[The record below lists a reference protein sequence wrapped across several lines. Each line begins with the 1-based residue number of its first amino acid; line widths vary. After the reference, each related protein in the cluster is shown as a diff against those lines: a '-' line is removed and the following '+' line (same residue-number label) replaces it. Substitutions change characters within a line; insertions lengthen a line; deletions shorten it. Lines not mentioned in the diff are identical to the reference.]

1 MLILLPPSESKANR
15 RRGRPADP
23 STWSF
28 PELGPTRAKVAAAL
42 AEVSRSPEAPALLG
56 VSASLLDEVARN
68 LVLDTAPATPAAEV
82 YTGVLYD
89 ALSLA
94 TLDTAAR
101 RRANRWLVV
110 VSALHGAVRPSDR
123 ITAYRLSM
131 GSTLPQLGPLAALW
145 RPALDQVLP
154 GLAARG
160 VVVDCRSAPYAAAW
174 RPGADLAPRW
184 VQVRVPGASHL
195 AKHTRGLVA
204 RHLCEVGAQPR
215 TVPALRDVVARA
227 FDVRLEEPAER
238 PLAVGAGRG
247 PRVTAADAVALLE
260 RLLPVVVFL
269 LAITVVAEI
278 AERAGVFDVAGHWV
292 AHAGRHRA
300 WALWLL
306 FALLAVGC
314 TVVLSIDTTAV
325 LLTPVG
331 LAVARQVDLDA
342 RVFAVTTLWVA
353 NTGSLL
359 LPVSNLTNLLAL
371 NTFERQGLGHAD
383 YVRLAW
389 APALACILVTLALLA
404 LLHRR
409 TLRASYAVDPPADP
423 HDVVLLRWAAAVCLA
438 LGPLFA
444 LGAPPWAVSLVAA
457 AVLLVVGRWRAPRLL
472 AGLPVPWLMALGF
485 VAVSVVVEVLHQ
497 RGLGD
502 LVASVVPQGTGAGA
516 LAAVAGT
523 GALVANVAN
532 NLPAYLVLEPVA
544 ADAAARLM
552 ALLVGVNA
560 GPLVTPWASLATLLW
575 LQRCRTAGIRV
586 PWRWLVPAG
595 AACAVLAVAA
605 GVGALAVTA

>member
-1 MLILLPPSESKANR
+1 MTT
-15 RRGRPADP
+15 AD
-23 STWSF
+23 
-28 PELGPTRAKVAAAL
+28 AAAL
-42 AEVSRSPEAPALLG
+42 
-56 VSASLLDEVARN
+56 
-68 LVLDTAPATPAAEV
+68 
-82 YTGVLYD
+82 
-89 ALSLA
+89 
-94 TLDTAAR
+94 
-101 RRANRWLVV
+101 
-110 VSALHGAVRPSDR
+110 
-123 ITAYRLSM
+123 
-131 GSTLPQLGPLAALW
+131 
-145 RPALDQVLP
+145 
-154 GLAARG
+154 
-160 VVVDCRSAPYAAAW
+160 
-174 RPGADLAPRW
+174 
-184 VQVRVPGASHL
+184 
-195 AKHTRGLVA
+195 
-204 RHLCEVGAQPR
+204 
-215 TVPALRDVVARA
+215 
-227 FDVRLEEPAER
+227 F
-238 PLAVGAGRG
+238 
-247 PRVTAADAVALLE
+247 E

-314 TVVLSIDTTAV
+314 TVVLSLDTTAV

-331 LAVARQVDLDA
+331 LAVARQVGLDA
-342 RVFAVTTLWVA
+342 RVFAVTTLWIA

-383 YVRLAW
+383 FVRLAW
-389 APALACILVTLALLA
+389 APALACVVVTLTLLA

-409 TLRASYAVDPPADP
+409 TLRQAYAVDPPPAP
-423 HDVVLLRWAAAVCLA
+423 HDVVLLRWAAAVCIA

-472 AGLPVPWLMALGF
+472 AGLPVPWLMATGF

-502 LVASVVPQGTGAGA
+502 LIASVVPGGTGTTA
-516 LAAVAGT
+516 LMTLAGT
-523 GALVANVAN
+523 GAVVANVAN

-544 ADAAARLM
+544 ADAAPRLM

-595 AACAVLAVAA
+595 TACAVLAVAA
-605 GVGALAVTA
+605 GAGALALTA

>member
-1 MLILLPPSESKANR
+1 
-15 RRGRPADP
+15 
-23 STWSF
+23 
-28 PELGPTRAKVAAAL
+28 
-42 AEVSRSPEAPALLG
+42 
-56 VSASLLDEVARN
+56 
-68 LVLDTAPATPAAEV
+68 
-82 YTGVLYD
+82 
-89 ALSLA
+89 
-94 TLDTAAR
+94 
-101 RRANRWLVV
+101 
-110 VSALHGAVRPSDR
+110 
-123 ITAYRLSM
+123 
-131 GSTLPQLGPLAALW
+131 
-145 RPALDQVLP
+145 
-154 GLAARG
+154 
-160 VVVDCRSAPYAAAW
+160 
-174 RPGADLAPRW
+174 
-184 VQVRVPGASHL
+184 
-195 AKHTRGLVA
+195 
-204 RHLCEVGAQPR
+204 
-215 TVPALRDVVARA
+215 
-227 FDVRLEEPAER
+227 
-238 PLAVGAGRG
+238 
-247 PRVTAADAVALLE
+247 VTAAAAVALLE

-269 LAITVVAEI
+269 LAITVVAEV

-314 TVVLSIDTTAV
+314 TVVLSLDTTAV

-389 APALACILVTLALLA
+389 APALACIVVTLALVA

-409 TLRASYAVDPPADP
+409 TLRTSYAVDPPADP
-423 HDVVLLRWAAAVCLA
+423 HDVVLLHWSAAVCVV

-444 LGAPPWAVSLVAA
+444 IGAPPWAVSVAAA
-457 AVLLVVGRWRAPRLL
+457 AVLLAITAFRAPELL
-472 AGLPVPWLMALGF
+472 RGLPVPWLLAGGF
-485 VAVSVVVEVLHQ
+485 VAVSIVVEVLHQ

-502 LVASVVPQGTGAGA
+502 LIASAVPAGTGPGALVTLAGAGA
-516 LAAVAGT
+516 F
-523 GALVANVAN
+523 VANVAN

-544 ADAAARLM
+544 ADAAPRLM

-575 LQRCRTAGIRV
+575 LQRCRTAGVVV

-595 AACAVLAVAA
+595 TACAVLAVAA
-605 GVGALAVTA
+605 GVGALALTA